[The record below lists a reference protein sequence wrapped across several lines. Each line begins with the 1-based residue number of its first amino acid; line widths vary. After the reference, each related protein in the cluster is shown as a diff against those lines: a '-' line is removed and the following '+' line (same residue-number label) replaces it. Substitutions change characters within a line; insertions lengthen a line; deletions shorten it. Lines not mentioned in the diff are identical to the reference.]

1 MTENGEQG
9 GARASRYSDFQLYR
23 CVLRQARPYSWHI
36 VGLLVLGLLS
46 TPLALLT
53 PLPLK
58 IAVDHAIGSE
68 PVPPLLQRLV
78 PDAAFRSDLSILVFA
93 ATLLIA
99 VGLVTQLQAAGTA
112 LLRTYT
118 GERLT
123 LAFRSRLFHHVQ
135 RLSLTFHDTRGPGDP
150 LYRIQYDVPAIQYI
164 AIDGLI
170 PFITSTVT
178 LVSILYI
185 TAVLNWRLALVALAV
200 SPLLFLLMKV
210 SRRRL
215 RSQSREVKHMESDAL
230 SVVQEVLASLRVVK
244 AFGRERRE
252 EERFLDR
259 SSEGLSARVH
269 LSALEGGLQVL
280 IGLTT
285 ALGTAAVLFIGA
297 RSVQAGTL
305 TLGEL
310 LLVMG
315 YLAMIYEP
323 LKTISRRIASLQS
336 HLASAERAFRL
347 LDEAPDVVE
356 RPGALRIARARGD
369 VVFDHVSFSYDSGR
383 HAVRD
388 VSLTV
393 PAGTRVGIAGR
404 TGSGKSTLMNLLIR
418 FYDPTSGRVL
428 LDGVDL
434 RDYRLADLRNQF
446 AIMLQEPVLF
456 STSIAENI
464 GYARPEAGR
473 DAIVRAA
480 RLANA
485 HDFISALPEGYDTL
499 VGERGLRLSAGER
512 QRVALARAFLKDAP
526 ILILD
531 EPTSSVDVL
540 TEAGIVD
547 ALERLMKDRTT
558 FMIAHRLTTLE
569 SCDMLVVLEGGRI
582 AEVTRDVAGFVRD
595 GLRQGRTRRGR

>member
-1 MTENGEQG
+1 MTRGSG
-9 GARASRYSDFQLYR
+9 TSDGAPPSYSDFRLYL
-23 CVLRQARPYSWHI
+23 CVLRQARPYAWHI
-36 VGLLVLGLLS
+36 AGILVLGLLA

-68 PVPPLLQRLV
+68 PLPPWLAALL
-78 PDAAFRSDLSILVFA
+78 PDAALRSDLSILTFA
-93 ATLLIA
+93 AVLVVAVALL
-99 VGLVTQLQAAGTA
+99 TQLQSAGST

-123 LAFRSRLFHHVQ
+123 LEFRSRLFHHVQ
-135 RLSLTFHDTRGPGDP
+135 RLSLTFHDVRGPGDP
-150 LYRIQYDVPAIQYI
+150 LYRIAYDVPAIQHI
-164 AIDGLI
+164 TIDGLI
-170 PFITSTVT
+170 PFVTSAVT
-178 LVSILYI
+178 LASILYI
-185 TAVLNWRLALVALAV
+185 TARLNWRLALVALAV

-215 RSQSREVKHMESDAL
+215 RTRSSEVKQLESNAL
-230 SVVQEVLASLRVVK
+230 AVVQEVLTALRVVK

-259 SSEGLSARVH
+259 SNEGMWARIRLSVY
-269 LSALEGGLQVL
+269 EGGLHVL
-280 IGLTT
+280 LGLTT
-285 ALGTAAVLFIGA
+285 AAGTAAVLFIGA

-310 LLVMG
+310 LLIMG

-347 LDEAPDVVE
+347 LDERPDVTE
-356 RPGALRIARARGD
+356 RPGARPLVRARGD
-369 VVFDHVSFSYDSGR
+369 VVFDHVSFAYDDGR
-383 HAVRD
+383 FAVRD
-388 VSLTV
+388 VSLVV
-393 PAGTRVGIAGR
+393 PAGARVGIAGR
-404 TGSGKSTLMNLLIR
+404 TGAGKTTLMNLLIR
-418 FYDPTSGRVL
+418 FHDPTSGRVL

-434 RDYRLADLRNQF
+434 RDYRLEDLRNQF

-464 GYARPEAGR
+464 GYALPHASRE
-473 DAIVRAA
+473 AIVRAA
-480 RLANA
+480 KMANA
-485 HDFISALPEGYDTL
+485 HDFIAALPDGYDTV
-499 VGERGLRLSAGER
+499 VGERGMRLSAGER

-531 EPTSSVDVL
+531 EPTSSVDMG

-547 ALERLMKDRTT
+547 ALERLMKGRTT
-558 FMIAHRLTTLE
+558 FMIAHRLSTLE
-569 SCDMLVVLEGGRI
+569 GCDLLVVMEDGRI
-582 AEVTRDVAGFVRD
+582 VEVTRDVARFVRE
-595 GLRQGRTRRGR
+595 GLRRGGRRRDG

>member
-1 MTENGEQG
+1 MTEGRDQDC
-9 GARASRYSDFQLYR
+9 ASLSQYSDFHLYR
-23 CVLRQARPYSWHI
+23 CVLRQARPYAWHI
-36 VGLLVLGLLS
+36 AGLLLLGLLS

-58 IAVDHAIGSE
+58 IAVDNGIGSQ
-68 PVPPLLQRLV
+68 PVPRWLAALL
-78 PDAAFRSDLSILVFA
+78 PDSALRSDVSILAFA
-93 ATLLIA
+93 AVLVVAVALL
-99 VGLVTQLQAAGTA
+99 TQLQAAATT

-123 LAFRSRLFHHVQ
+123 LSFRSRLFHHVQ

-200 SPLLFLLMKV
+200 SPLLFLLMRV

-215 RSQSREVKHMESDAL
+215 RSRSRQVKRLESSAL
-230 SVVQEVLASLRVVK
+230 SVVQEVLTSLRVVK

-252 EERFLDR
+252 EERFMDR
-259 SSEGLSARVH
+259 SSEGMWARVR
-269 LSALEGGLQVL
+269 LAVLEGGLQVL

-285 ALGTAAVLFIGA
+285 GLGTAAVLFIGA

-315 YLAMIYEP
+315 YLALIYEP

-347 LDEAPDVVE
+347 LDEAPDVTE
-356 RPGALRIARARGD
+356 RKGALRIVRARGD
-369 VVFDHVSFSYDSGR
+369 VVFDHVSFAYEGGR

-388 VSLTV
+388 VSLAV

-404 TGSGKSTLMNLLIR
+404 TGAGKSTLMNLLIR
-418 FYDPTSGRVL
+418 FHDPTSGRIL
-428 LDGVDL
+428 LDGTDL
-434 RDYRLADLRNQF
+434 RDYRLADLRRQF

-464 GYARPEAGR
+464 GYARPEAGL
-473 DAIVRAA
+473 DAIVHAA

-485 HDFISALPEGYDTL
+485 HDFISALPEGYDTV

-512 QRVALARAFLKDAP
+512 QRVALARAFLRDAP

-531 EPTSSVDVL
+531 EPTSSVDL
-540 TEAGIVD
+540 FTESGIMD
-547 ALERLMKDRTT
+547 ALERLMKGRTT

-569 SCDMLVVLEGGRI
+569 GCDMIVVMEGGRVLEI
-582 AEVTRDVAGFVRD
+582 TRDVAGFVRD
-595 GLRQGRTRRGR
+595 GLRRGRGRRGA

>member
-1 MTENGEQG
+1 VTRGSG
-9 GARASRYSDFQLYR
+9 KSDGAPPSDSDFRLYLR
-23 CVLRQARPYSWHI
+23 VLRQARPYAWHI
-36 VGLLVLGLLS
+36 AGLLLLGLLS

-68 PVPPLLQRLV
+68 PLPPWL
-78 PDAAFRSDLSILVFA
+78 
-93 ATLLIA
+93 ATLLPEAALRTDLAILTFAA
-99 VGLVTQLQAAGTA
+99 VLVVAVALLTHLQSAGST

-123 LAFRSRLFHHVQ
+123 LEFRSRLFHHVQ
-135 RLSLTFHDTRGPGDP
+135 RLSLSFHDTRGPGDP
-150 LYRIQYDVPAIQYI
+150 LYHIQYDAPAIQYI
-164 AIDGLI
+164 TIDGLI
-170 PFITSTVT
+170 PFVTSAVT
-178 LVSILYI
+178 LASILYI
-185 TAVLNWRLALVALAV
+185 TARLNWRLALVALAV
-200 SPLLFLLMKV
+200 SPVLFLLMKV

-215 RSQSREVKHMESDAL
+215 RTRSSEVKQLESHAL
-230 SVVQEVLASLRVVK
+230 AVVEEVLTSLRVVK

-259 SSEGLSARVH
+259 SNEGMWARIRLSVY
-269 LSALEGGLQVL
+269 EGGLHVL
-280 IGLTT
+280 LGLTT
-285 ALGTAAVLFIGA
+285 AAGTAAVLFIGA

-310 LLVMG
+310 LLIMG

-323 LKTISRRIASLQS
+323 LKTISRRIASMQS

-347 LDEAPDVVE
+347 LEEQPDVTE
-356 RPGALRIARARGD
+356 RPDARPLVRARGD
-369 VVFDHVSFSYDSGR
+369 VVFDHVSFAYDDGR
-383 HAVRD
+383 FALRD
-388 VSLTV
+388 VSLVV
-393 PAGTRVGIAGR
+393 PAGARVGIAGR
-404 TGSGKSTLMNLLIR
+404 TGAGKTTLMNLLIR
-418 FYDPTSGRVL
+418 FHDPTSGRVL

-464 GYARPEAGR
+464 GYALPNASRE
-473 DAIVRAA
+473 AIVRAA
-480 RLANA
+480 KMANA
-485 HDFISALPEGYDTL
+485 HEFITALPDGYDTV
-499 VGERGLRLSAGER
+499 VGERGMRLSAGER

-531 EPTSSVDVL
+531 EPTSSVDVG

-547 ALERLMKDRTT
+547 ALERLMKGRTT
-558 FMIAHRLTTLE
+558 FMIAHRLSTLE
-569 SCDMLVVLEGGRI
+569 GCDLLVVMEHGRI
-582 AEVTRDVAGFVRD
+582 VEVTRDVARFVREGLEGGGGRRD
-595 GLRQGRTRRGR
+595 G

>member
-1 MTENGEQG
+1 MADPGKND
-9 GARASRYSDFQLYR
+9 GAPPSYSDFRLYR
-23 CVLRQARPYSWHI
+23 CVLRQARPYGRHI
-36 VGLLVLGLLS
+36 AAILLLGLLS

-68 PVPPLLQRLV
+68 PVPPWLATLL
-78 PDAAFRSDLSILVFA
+78 PAAALRSDLSILTFA
-93 ATLLIA
+93 AVLVVAVALLS
-99 VGLVTQLQAAGTA
+99 QLQSAGST

-123 LAFRSRLFHHVQ
+123 LDFRSRLFHHVQ
-135 RLSLTFHDTRGPGDP
+135 RLSLTYHDVRGPGDP
-150 LYRIQYDVPAIQYI
+150 LYRIQYDVPAIQHI
-164 AIDGLI
+164 VIEGLI
-170 PFITSTVT
+170 PFVTSAVT
-178 LVSILYI
+178 LASILYI
-185 TAVLNWRLALVALAV
+185 TARLNWRLALVALAV

-210 SRRRL
+210 SRQRL
-215 RSQSREVKHMESDAL
+215 RTRSSQVKRLESNAL
-230 SVVQEVLASLRVVK
+230 SVVEEVLASLRVVK

-252 EERFLDR
+252 EERFVDR
-259 SSEGLSARVH
+259 SSEGMWARVR
-269 LSALEGGLQVL
+269 LSVYEGGLHVL

-285 ALGTAAVLFIGA
+285 AAGTAAVLFIGA

-315 YLAMIYEP
+315 YLALIYEP

-347 LDEAPDVVE
+347 LEEQPDVTE
-356 RPGALRIARARGD
+356 RPGARPLARARGD
-369 VVFDHVSFSYDSGR
+369 VVFDHVSFAYDDGR
-383 HAVRD
+383 LAVRD
-388 VSLTV
+388 VSLAV
-393 PAGTRVGIAGR
+393 PAGARVGIAGR
-404 TGSGKSTLMNLLIR
+404 TGAGKTTLMNLLIR

-434 RDYRLADLRNQF
+434 REYRLADLRNQF

-464 GYARPEAGR
+464 GYAQRQASRE
-473 DAIVRAA
+473 AIVRAA
-480 RLANA
+480 KMANA
-485 HDFISALPEGYDTL
+485 HDFITALPDGYDTV
-499 VGERGLRLSAGER
+499 VGERGMRLSAGER

-531 EPTSSVDVL
+531 EPTSSVDMG

-547 ALERLMKDRTT
+547 ALERLMKGRTT

-569 SCDMLVVLEGGRI
+569 GC
-582 AEVTRDVAGFVRD
+582 
-595 GLRQGRTRRGR
+595 

>member
-1 MTENGEQG
+1 MTE
-9 GARASRYSDFQLYR
+9 SRDRSCAPPPQYSDFQLYR
-23 CVLRQARPYSWHI
+23 CVLREARPYAWHI
-36 VGLLVLGLLS
+36 AGLLLLGLLS

-58 IAVDHAIGSE
+58 IAVDHGIGSV
-68 PVPPLLQRLV
+68 PVPHWLAVVLP
-78 PDAAFRSDLSILVFA
+78 AAALRSDVSILVFA
-93 ATLLIA
+93 AALVIVVALL
-99 VGLVTQLQAAGTA
+99 TQFQVAGTT

-118 GERLT
+118 GERVT
-123 LAFRSRLFHHVQ
+123 LGFRSRLFHHVQ

-178 LVSILYI
+178 LVSIVYI

-200 SPLLFLLMKV
+200 SPLLFLLMRV

-215 RSQSREVKHMESDAL
+215 RSQSREVKHMESSAL
-230 SVVQEVLASLRVVK
+230 AVVQEVLGSLRVVK
-244 AFGRERRE
+244 AFGRERKE
-252 EERFLDR
+252 EERFVDR
-259 SSEGLSARVH
+259 SSEGMWARVR
-269 LSALEGGLQVL
+269 LSVLEGGLQVM

-315 YLAMIYEP
+315 YLALIYEP
-323 LKTISRRIASLQS
+323 LKTISKRIASLQS

-347 LDEAPDVVE
+347 LDEAPDVTE

-369 VVFDHVSFSYDSGR
+369 VVFDHVSFAYDDGR
-383 HAVRD
+383 AAVRD
-388 VSLTV
+388 VSLAV

-404 TGSGKSTLMNLLIR
+404 TGAGKSTLMNLLIR
-418 FYDPTSGRVL
+418 FHDPTSGRVL

-434 RDYRLADLRNQF
+434 RDYRLDDLRRQF

-456 STSIAENI
+456 STCIAENI
-464 GYARPEAGR
+464 GYARPEADR
-473 DAIVRAA
+473 DAVVHAA

-485 HDFISALPEGYDTL
+485 HDFIRALPDGYDTV

-512 QRVALARAFLKDAP
+512 QRVALARAFLRDAP

-540 TEAGIVD
+540 TESGIMD
-547 ALERLMKDRTT
+547 ALKRLMEGRTT

-569 SCDMLVVLEGGRI
+569 GCDMLVLMEAGRI
-582 AEVTRDVAGFVRD
+582 VEVTRDVAGFVRD
-595 GLRQGRTRRGR
+595 GLRQGRGPHGR